1 MFWRVLIFKDDDL
14 SVGRRSREGLVECPA
29 HILGDLL
36 TRLYVSPLVS
46 DKWRVQDDKTGMRQF
61 PVSAISQQAYHRIPA
76 FAGMTAFT
84 GPNQKSTSPK

>member
-1 MFWRVLIFKDDDL
+1 
-14 SVGRRSREGLVECPA
+14 
-29 HILGDLL
+29 
-36 TRLYVSPLVS
+36 
-46 DKWRVQDDKTGMRQF
+46 MRQF